1 MPFSCLR
8 PDSEGGSCRPPR
20 LTPPCG
26 PAQEGPGAKP
36 RVGLCQMS
44 RQNPCCRAL
53 CGTMATPVGLQGAS
67 SAAALGPAR
76 TVQAGGGSRGPAA
89 LRDLSGV
96 IRSPGVMEGRRVASS
111 TLPGVPVG
119 HGDRAMSS
127 EEGGWLAPGA
137 VWLPAGLPA
146 PAEGSCW
153 SQKAAEQEVGPGG
166 RPPCSHFCADVCHL
180 PREGNS
186 WGGLGRPPQ

>member
-8 PDSEGGSCRPPR
+8 PDSEGGSCGPLRVTPPR
-20 LTPPCG
+20 G
-26 PAQEGPGAKP
+26 PAQEGPAAKP

-53 CGTMATPVGLQGAS
+53 CRTTATPVGLQGPF

-76 TVQAGGGSRGPAA
+76 TVQAEGSSQGPVV
-89 LRDLSGV
+89 LRNLSGV
-96 IRSPGVMEGRRVASS
+96 IWSPGVMEGRRVASS

-137 VWLPAGLPA
+137 VWLPAGSPSACRGLLLV
-146 PAEGSCW
+146 AEGRR
-153 SQKAAEQEVGPGG
+153 ARGGP
-166 RPPCSHFCADVCHL
+166 RRASSRFSFL
-180 PREGNS
+180 R
-186 WGGLGRPPQ
+186 